1 MRLLVC
7 AGLCALL
14 SGCSGDMSDL
24 LAFGHHDA
32 DTAEAASP
40 AAAAP
45 MPVATAQ
52 ANPNDQFCRNVATQ
66 DATDKGFDQ
75 ATQAR
80 VAQQSYSQCLTLFS
94 R

>member
-1 MRLLVC
+1 
-7 AGLCALL
+7 
-14 SGCSGDMSDL
+14 MSDL
-24 LAFGHHDA
+24 LEFGHHDA
-32 DTAEAASP
+32 DTAEAAASP

-45 MPVATAQ
+45 MPVAMAQ
-52 ANPNDQFCRNVATQ
+52 ANPNDQFCRNVAAQ
-66 DATDKGFDQ
+66 DAADKGFDQ